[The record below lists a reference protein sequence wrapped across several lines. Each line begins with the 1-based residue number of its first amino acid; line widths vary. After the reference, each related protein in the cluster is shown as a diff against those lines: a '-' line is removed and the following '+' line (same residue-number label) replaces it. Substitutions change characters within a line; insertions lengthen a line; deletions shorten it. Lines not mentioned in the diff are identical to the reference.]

1 MPKVYHGDQAVA
13 EAMKYYGQKG
23 AVDPMAEHIIKEE
36 GFVPGIYK
44 DDVGIDTE
52 GIGLTGQ
59 FIGKNFFTEVLPVFE
74 QRSRKVVPSYNK
86 QPTEVQKAIMSA
98 VYRGDMGTK
107 TAALLEKGEY
117 KKAAIEYLNH
127 AEYRRRKRKN
137 PDDGVVKRMERNAKA
152 FFDAQ

>member
-1 MPKVYHGDQAVA
+1 MPNIYHGDAAVK

-23 AVDPMAEHIIKEE
+23 AVDPMAEHIIREE

-44 DDVGIDTE
+44 DDVGVDTE

-59 FIGKNFFTEVLPVFE
+59 FVGKNFFTEVLPVFE
-74 QRSRKVVPSYNK
+74 QRSRKAVSSYNK
-86 QPTEVQKAIMSA
+86 QPFEVQKAIMSA
-98 VYRGDMGTK
+98 VYRGDMGPA
-107 TAALLEKGEY
+107 TAKLLDAGEY
-117 KKAAIEYLNH
+117 KKAATEYLNH
-127 AEYRRRKRKN
+127 AEYRKRKRKN